1 MSEYKKF
8 IDDKLMELIEDGSY
22 NKTFNVFIYRENEG
36 FICVFL
42 GILAEKW
49 PDDGVDCHFY
59 VYYIVNERRSASLLI
74 GICTFLG

>member
-1 MSEYKKF
+1 MVRIIKLLTSLF
-8 IDDKLMELIEDGSY
+8 IARMRGL
-22 NKTFNVFIYRENEG
+22 FAF
-36 FICVFL
+36 FL